1 LRPSASAVR
10 PAVRPVLMQDPYFAV
25 KEEVE
30 HSLTVVVDLHKRWM
44 ELSVD
49 HKRGDEFEWTSSELL
64 SGLRSIEWDLQ
75 DLEDTVSIV
84 EGNRQKFQLEE
95 SELQERKQF
104 IEATRRQIVA
114 MRDEVQGQASNET
127 PGFSTAKR
135 STAIPSIGSKKQGYG
150 KVGSQEDEI
159 LGESA
164 DVLDAE
170 GSSSHGAPVQLGVSD
185 AADEILGGD
194 LEGGVPQPPHKGR
207 HRRKKACIAV
217 SVLMVVALALA
228 AALFSGTHASHAL
241 AALPAAHDP
250 DAVVNA
256 SATSNATS
264 TSRHLVRLSSG
275 RDGDAARPL
284 TAARQPRAMQ
294 ATQA

>member
-1 LRPSASAVR
+1 LLLSARPS
-10 PAVRPVLMQDPYFAV
+10 VLMQDPYFAV

-30 HSLTVVVDLHKRWM
+30 HSLTVVVDLHKRWA
-44 ELSVD
+44 ELAVD

-95 SELQERKQF
+95 SELHERKQF

-135 STAIPSIGSKKQGYG
+135 SAAIPSIGSKKQGYG

-159 LGESA
+159 LGAGAEA
-164 DVLDAE
+164 LDAE
-170 GSSSHGAPVQLGVSD
+170 DGSSHGAPVQHGVSD

-194 LEGGVPQPPHKGR
+194 LEGGVPQPHKGR
-207 HRRKKACIAV
+207 HRRKKVCIAV
-217 SVLMVVALALA
+217 SVLLVLALVLA
-228 AALFSGTHASHAL
+228 ATLLAGGHTSHAL
-241 AALPAAHDP
+241 TAVPTGHDPAA
-250 DAVVNA
+250 VNM
-256 SATSNATS
+256 SAASNATT
-264 TSRHLVRLSSG
+264 TSRHLLWWSSA
-275 RDGDAARPL
+275 RSGDASRVL
-284 TAARQPRAMQ
+284 MAARQARGLQ
-294 ATQA
+294 GTQA